1 MSSEFINPF
10 DDGADR
16 PSPMHPVSGHR
27 PGLPPPYLNA
37 LNEEQRLAVETLDG
51 PLLMLAGAG
60 TGKTKALTT
69 RIAHLLV
76 EGKAWP
82 RQILAVTFTNKAA
95 REMKDRVT
103 ELIGGV
109 AEGMWLGTFHALATR
124 MLRRHAEVVGLKSN
138 FTILDSDDQLRL
150 LKQLMQA
157 ENIDTARWPPRA
169 LMARIQR
176 WKDRAE
182 TPSKISNGDAG
193 DFAGGRAIH
202 LYAQYQERLKTL
214 NAADFGDLTLHVCS
228 IFQSEPEIL
237 REWRQRF
244 KYVLVDEYQ
253 DTNVAQYLWLRLLA
267 QEHKNIC
274 CVGDDDQSIYGW
286 RGAEVGNI
294 LRFEK
299 DFPGAQVVR
308 LERNYRSTGHILGAA
323 SGLISNNE
331 TRLGK
336 TLWTEA
342 DMGEPVHLNLVWDGD
357 EEARIVGEEIENF
370 QRNQASLSE
379 IAILVRASFQS
390 RAFEERFVTLGLP
403 YRVIGGPRFY
413 ERLEIRDAIAYFRVT
428 ISPDDDLAFERII
441 NTPKRGLGAATIQ
454 AAHNLAREERLSLF
468 EACRKLAAAESLRP
482 KTRKTLSDLI
492 QAFDRWRLIEQGVEH
507 LEVVETILDESG
519 YVDMWRNDKSPEAAG
534 RLENLKELVRAISD
548 FENLQG
554 FLEHVSLVMEID
566 ADAGDDLISI
576 MTLHAAKGLEFDIV
590 FLPGWEDGMFPNQ
603 RAIDESGLA
612 GLEEERRLAYV
623 GLTRA
628 KKCAIISAA
637 ANRRVYNQWVS
648 SLPSRFIDELPKEH
662 LRSDH
667 ADHSSGLPYGSSGY
681 TFDGYGDTHGG
692 YVSARTQTMG
702 QKASG
707 RRTDIIEGVSSEV
720 KAQEAGSQLF
730 AIGERI
736 FHQKFGYGRIEDMNA
751 DRLEI
756 NFEQA
761 GTKTVIASFVEK
773 I

>member
-10 DDGADR
+10 DDGAD
-16 PSPMHPVSGHR
+16 PPTPMGPRHGHKK
-27 PGLPPPYLNA
+27 GFPPPYLND
-37 LNEEQRLAVETLDG
+37 LNTEQRLAVETLDG

-103 ELIGGV
+103 GLIGGV
-109 AEGMWLGTFHALATR
+109 AEGMWLGTFHSLATR

-138 FTILDSDDQLRL
+138 FTILDTDDQLRL

-157 ENIDTARWPPRA
+157 ENIDTGRWPPRA

-182 TPSKISNGDAG
+182 TPTKVSRGEAG
-193 DFAGGRAIH
+193 DFAAGRAVE
-202 LYAQYQERLKTL
+202 LFAQYQERLRTL
-214 NAADFGDLTLHVCS
+214 NAADFGDLTLHMCS
-228 IFQSEPEIL
+228 IFQTEPEIL
-237 REWRQRF
+237 EEWRKRF

-267 QEHKNIC
+267 QGHKNIC

-299 DFPGAQVVR
+299 DFEGAQVVR

-323 SGLISNNE
+323 SGLIENNE
-331 TRLGK
+331 ARLGK

-357 EEARIVGEEIENF
+357 EEARFVGDEIEDL
-370 QRNQASLSE
+370 QRKQVSLSE
-379 IAILVRASFQS
+379 MAILVRASFQS

-413 ERLEIRDAIAYFRVT
+413 ERLEIRDAIAYLRVT
-428 ISPDDDLAFERII
+428 LSPDDDLAFERII

-454 AAHNLAREERLSLF
+454 AAHHLARQERLSLF
-468 EACRKLAAAESLRP
+468 EASRKLAASAEVRP
-482 KTRKTLSDLI
+482 KTRNTLSNLI
-492 QAFDRWRLIEQGVEH
+492 NAFDRWRLLEQGVEH

-534 RLENLKELVRAISD
+534 RVENLKELVRAISE

-554 FLEHVSLVMEID
+554 FLEHVSLVMEIE
-566 ADAGDDLISI
+566 ADAGDELISI
-576 MTLHAAKGLEFDIV
+576 MTLHAAKGLEFDVV

-603 RAIDESGLA
+603 RALDENGLA

-628 KKCAIISAA
+628 RKQAIISAA

-648 SLPSRFIDELPKEH
+648 SLPSRFIDELPKQH
-662 LRSDH
+662 IRYDQSNS
-667 ADHSSGLPYGSSGY
+667 AGGLPYTSTNYPSSS
-681 TFDGYGDTHGG
+681 FSQANGG
-692 YVSARTQTMG
+692 YESVKNRAIGQRT
-702 QKASG
+702 AG
-707 RRTDIIEGVSSEV
+707 RRNDFVEGVSFEV
-720 KAQEAGSQLF
+720 KSRPPHVEQF

-761 GTKTVIASFVEK
+761 GPKTVIASFVEK